1 MIFENEYDYII
12 PLGFNCNSAN
22 ACKIAGVRKTKL
34 PFDWMQTNAL
44 NENEQ
49 ILSYFKMINDMYN
62 NCLQFNIIKHK
73 TNEFSILNYKAWIPH
88 ESGDCDCEGIAK
100 KYLKYFERLKKIFES
115 NSKILIVISQ
125 FYSLKFKNKLV
136 KVMENYLKKLY
147 PNNNYYFLTI
157 NINNNYINTH
167 KQLNLIIKK
176 NPCYVN
182 EVWRDEYLEEF
193 TNICKNI
200 KLKE

>member
-1 MIFENEYDYII
+1 
-12 PLGFNCNSAN
+12 
-22 ACKIAGVRKTKL
+22 
-34 PFDWMQTNAL
+34 
-44 NENEQ
+44 
-49 ILSYFKMINDMYN
+49 
-62 NCLQFNIIKHK
+62 
-73 TNEFSILNYKAWIPH
+73 
-88 ESGDCDCEGIAK
+88 
-100 KYLKYFERLKKIFES
+100 
-115 NSKILIVISQ
+115 
-125 FYSLKFKNKLV
+125 
-136 KVMENYLKKLY
+136 MENYLKKLY

-182 EVWRDEYLEEF
+182 EVWTDEYLEEF